1 MGRLD
6 GKVALITGAA
16 SGIGR
21 ASALLFAKEGARVAV
36 VDRALPGAQE
46 TVAIIKKAK
55 GEAIAIEADVSRT
68 ADVET
73 MVKKTVNTYGRLDIL
88 FNNAG
93 ISFRTLAFT
102 ADLSEED
109 WDAVLDTNLKS
120 VFLASRLAIPIMI
133 KQGGGVIVNTSS
145 TNGLGGGPL
154 VSPYCASKAGM
165 ILLSKTMAAEYA
177 KQKIRVN
184 CICPGMI
191 NTPMMAPNLPALQM
205 DFIPQGRAGEPEEI
219 AQAALFLASDD
230 ASYVTGVFLSVDG
243 GWSAQLVV
251 PYKQAPSK
259 A

>member
-1 MGRLD
+1 MGRLEK
-6 GKVALITGAA
+6 KVALITGAA

-21 ASALLFAKEGARVAV
+21 ASALLFAREGAKLAV
-36 VDRALPGAQE
+36 VDRALPGVLE
-46 TVAIIKKAK
+46 TAGMIMKTG
-55 GEAIAIEADVSRT
+55 GEAIAIEADVSKA
-68 ADVET
+68 ADVER
-73 MVKKTVNTYGRLDIL
+73 MIRKTTDTYGRLDIL

-102 ADLSEED
+102 ADLTEED

-120 VFLASRLAIPIMI
+120 VFLASRLAVPIMI
-133 KQGGGVIVNTSS
+133 RQGGGVIVNTSS
-145 TNGLGGGPL
+145 ANGLGGGPL

-184 CICPGMI
+184 CICPGMT
-191 NTPMMAPNLPALQM
+191 NTPMMAPNFPALQM
-205 DFIPQGRAGEPEEI
+205 DFIPQGRPGEPEEI

-230 ASYVTGVFLSVDG
+230 SSYITGAFLPVDG
-243 GWSAQLVV
+243 GWSAQMVV
-251 PYKQAPSK
+251 PYKQAI

>member
-1 MGRLD
+1 MGRLE

-21 ASALLFAKEGARVAV
+21 ASAVLFAREGARVAAA
-36 VDRALPGAQE
+36 DRALPGAQE

-55 GEAIAIEADVSRT
+55 GEAIAIAADVSRA
-68 ADVET
+68 ADVEA
-73 MVKKTVNTYGRLDIL
+73 MVNMTVDVYGRLDIL

-145 TNGLGGGPL
+145 ANGLGGGPL

-184 CICPGMI
+184 CICPGMS

-230 ASYVTGVFLSVDG
+230 ASYVTGVFLPVDG

-251 PYKQAPSK
+251 PYRQAPG
-259 A
+259 

>member
-21 ASALLFAKEGARVAV
+21 AGALLFAREGAKVAA
-36 VDRALPGAQE
+36 VDRVHKGTQE
-46 TVAIIKKAK
+46 TVTMIKKAK
-55 GEAIAIEADVSRT
+55 GEAIAIEADVSRAT
-68 ADVET
+68 DVEA
-73 MVKKTVNTYGRLDIL
+73 MVKKTADVYGRLDIL

-93 ISFRTLAFT
+93 MSARTLAFT

-109 WDAVLDTNLKS
+109 WDTVVDTNLKS

-145 TNGLGGGPL
+145 AQGLGGGPL

-177 KQKIRVN
+177 KQNIRVN
-184 CICPGMI
+184 CICPGMTD
-191 NTPMMAPNLPALQM
+191 TPMMSAYFSSLQM
-205 DFIPQGRAGEPEEI
+205 DFIPQGRPGKPEEI

-230 ASYVTGVFLSVDG
+230 ASYITGAFLPVDG
-243 GWSAQLVV
+243 GWSAQLIV
-251 PYKQAPSK
+251 PYKQAS

>member
-6 GKVALITGAA
+6 KKVALITGAA

-21 ASALLFAKEGARVAV
+21 ASAVLFAREGAKVAV
-36 VDRALPGAQE
+36 ADRALPGVQE
-46 TVAIIKKAK
+46 TAAMIKKAG
-55 GEAIAIEADVSRT
+55 GEAIAIEADVSKA
-68 ADVET
+68 ADVER
-73 MVKKTVNTYGRLDIL
+73 MIRKTTDTYGRLDIL

-102 ADLSEED
+102 ADLTEED

-133 KQGGGVIVNTSS
+133 KQGGGAIVNTSS
-145 TNGLGGGPL
+145 ANGLGGGPL

-177 KQKIRVN
+177 KQNIRVN
-184 CICPGMI
+184 CVCPGMS
-191 NTPMMAPNLPALQM
+191 NTPMMAPNFPALQM
-205 DFIPQGRAGEPEEI
+205 DFIPQGRPGEPEEI

-230 ASYVTGVFLSVDG
+230 ASYVTGTFLPVDG
-243 GWSAQLVV
+243 GWSAQMVV
-251 PYKQAPSK
+251 PYKPA
-259 A
+259 AA

>member
-16 SGIGR
+16 SGIVK

-36 VDRALPGAQE
+36 VDRALPGAE
-46 TVAIIKKAK
+46 ATVGMILEAGGKAVAI
-55 GEAIAIEADVSRT
+55 GADVSKA
-68 ADVET
+68 ADVERMIRT
-73 MVKKTVNTYGRLDIL
+73 TVDTWGRLDIL

-102 ADLSEED
+102 ADLTEED

-145 TNGLGGGPL
+145 ANGLGGGPL

-177 KQKIRVN
+177 NWR
-184 CICPGMI
+184 
-191 NTPMMAPNLPALQM
+191 
-205 DFIPQGRAGEPEEI
+205 
-219 AQAALFLASDD
+219 S
-230 ASYVTGVFLSVDG
+230 
-243 GWSAQLVV
+243 
-251 PYKQAPSK
+251 
-259 A
+259 